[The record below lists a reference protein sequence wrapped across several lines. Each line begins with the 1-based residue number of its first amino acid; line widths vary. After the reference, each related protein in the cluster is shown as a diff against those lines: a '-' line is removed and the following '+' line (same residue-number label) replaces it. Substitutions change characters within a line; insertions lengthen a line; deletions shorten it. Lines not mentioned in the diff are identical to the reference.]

1 MSITIKLWNFT
12 KRHNST
18 ARPSGTGSTSYNVV
32 FKAPTSINNPV
43 FIIDTGGTFPDFN
56 YLEWDSKNLYYYIE
70 DIVIQH
76 NNLFELHCKI
86 DVLATAKPYIM
97 ASSAFVKYSSSN
109 FDPYLKDDR
118 IVATSELST
127 EVGVTTLN
135 EISTGFGTATSQWIL
150 TTFSDLDGLC
160 SYAVNMNNIMYLS
173 QKLTQD
179 GTSIWGSIEQLFG
192 DAKGS
197 IVDLKMIPFTQS
209 ALQSANV
216 IADNSSPIHLGDYDT
231 GQNGFMVDQYLFE
244 FSDVVSFTMPDDFR
258 RCSPYT
264 DAKLFLPLIGTVDIS
279 LDEFTTGNIGF
290 HYVVNISNGNVSVQ
304 IQNGGGASSANGR
317 QIATYNGNC
326 ALSMPLAFQQINGLN
341 AVAAAASAA
350 AGIASGGALTVAG
363 IAGSVAGMTS
373 AFKHSTSVT
382 NSFSGNFAGAGG
394 NKVRVMLFKHGVS
407 EEPANMATLY
417 GRPCNKVLSL
427 SSLTGYCQTS
437 QFSLMAPL
445 DDGMVQAVNA
455 AMDSGVYLE

>member
-1 MSITIKLWNFT
+1 MSISIKLWNFT

-18 ARPSGTGSTSYNVV
+18 SRPTGSGFTQFDVV
-32 FKAPTSINNPV
+32 FKTPTSVNNPIILLQSST
-43 FIIDTGGTFPDFN
+43 FPNFNYMTIDTFN
-56 YLEWDSKNLYYYIE
+56 TYYYID
-70 DIVIQH
+70 DIVINA
-76 NNLFELHCKI
+76 NNLFEIRCSI
-86 DVLATAKPYIM
+86 DALATAKPYIGTT
-97 ASSAFVKYSSSN
+97 SAFVKYSTSN
-109 FDPYLKDDR
+109 FDEYLKDDR
-118 IVATSELST
+118 ILATSELST

-135 EISTGFGTATSQWIL
+135 EISTGFGTATTQWIL

-160 SYAVNMNNIMYLS
+160 SYAVNTNTIMYLS

-179 GTSIWGSIEQLFG
+179 GTSVWGSIEQLFG

-209 ALQSANV
+209 ALQTANV

-231 GQNGFMVDQYLFE
+231 NQTGFIVDQYLYE
-244 FSDVVSFTMPDDFR
+244 ISDVVTFSMPTDFT

-264 DAKLFLPLIGTVDIS
+264 QAKLFLPLIGTVDIS
-279 LDEFTTGNIGF
+279 LDEFTSGIIGF
-290 HYVVNISNGNVSVQ
+290 HYVINISNGNVSVQ
-304 IQNGGGASSANGR
+304 IQNGGGPSSANGR

-341 AVAAAASAA
+341 AVTAAATAV

-363 IAGSVAGMTS
+363 IAGSVAGMTN
-373 AFKHSTSVT
+373 AFTRSTSVT

-394 NKVRVMLFKHGVS
+394 NKVRVMLFKHGLS
-407 EEPANMATLY
+407 ENPANMATLY
-417 GRPCNKVLSL
+417 GRPCAKVLQMNT
-427 SSLTGYCQTS
+427 LTGYVQTS
-437 QFSLMAPL
+437 QFSLVAPL
-445 DDGMVQAVNA
+445 DNAIVQAVNA